1 MITKEDIAEVRHLFS
16 VDRESNSALGR
27 IVAFAEISLAAPQI
41 DQAQRIA
48 RLEREL
54 AEARELA
61 RCGGWSK

>member
-1 MITKEDIAEVRHLFS
+1 MGRDQDRADAERLI
-16 VDRESNSALGR
+16 EQQA
-27 IVAFAEISLAAPQI
+27 QTI
-41 DQAQRIA
+41 DDQEQRIA